1 MNNAAPA
8 DRRSWSYFS
17 TPLRYFL
24 WVFVP
29 ICALMAPL
37 AVVAQRWPL
46 RASAALVLLCSAYA
60 AIRGYFCRVEADRD
74 GVRYRSLS
82 KDIRIRWPDIRRL
95 DRYAPGAGN
104 AAYIYLTCEDRPPL
118 GRWEID
124 DRTIQL
130 QDRPGLLEALREA
143 RDAASPNPS
152 NLLGNRGLPI
162 PNRHPGGSV

>member
-24 WVFVP
+24 WVFGP

-46 RASAALVLLCSAYA
+46 RASATLVLICSAYA
-60 AIRGYFCRVEADRD
+60 AVRGYLCRIEIDRD
-74 GVRYRSLS
+74 GVHYRSITRR
-82 KDIRIRWPDIRRL
+82 IRIRWSAVRRL

-104 AAYIYLTCEDRPPL
+104 ATYIYITCEDRPPL

-124 DRTIQL
+124 ERTIQV
-130 QDRPGLLEALREA
+130 QDRPGLLDALLEA
-143 RDAASPNPS
+143 RDSASPNPS
-152 NLLGNRGLPI
+152 NLYR
-162 PNRHPGGSV
+162 